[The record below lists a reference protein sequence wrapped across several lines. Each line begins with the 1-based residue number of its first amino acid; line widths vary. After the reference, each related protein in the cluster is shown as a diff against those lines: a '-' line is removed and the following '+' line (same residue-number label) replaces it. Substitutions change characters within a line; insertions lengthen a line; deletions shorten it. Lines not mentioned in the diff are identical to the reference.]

1 MNRWLFTLL
10 CQDAVMYKLQRAIDR
25 GAASL
30 DLSDAALQWLPQ
42 DLKTMPE
49 PARITDINLADNDL
63 FNGKCKP
70 LRAIGLASGPCQ
82 VLIQPTFAEMGE
94 SASVSW
100 LVCWRVKES
109 WLTKFAGCYVT
120 TGDQLFE
127 VLAALPQLR

>member
-1 MNRWLFTLL
+1 
-10 CQDAVMYKLQRAIDR
+10 MYKLQRAIDR

-70 LRAIGLASGPCQ
+70 LTAIDLAGGPCQ
-82 VLIQPTFAEMGE
+82 VLIQPTFAGW
-94 SASVSW
+94 AS
-100 LVCWRVKES
+100 LQ
-109 WLTKFAGCYVT
+109 AGAGSCAR
-120 TGDQLFE
+120 G
-127 VLAALPQLR
+127 LRSHG